1 LTLTQCQGLSS
12 LCVEVGYHEGEKAVR
27 IGKLSERTGAS
38 VRSLRY
44 YEKKGLI
51 SGERLE
57 NGYRDFDEGQIERV
71 RAVQF
76 YLGLGLST
84 EGVEPILNCKGRD
97 APPDRDPEINEHC
110 EDLLVLYEERLSEMD
125 EQMESLSEARSRLKE
140 RLALFR
146 EHRDEV
152 RSATFR

>member
-1 LTLTQCQGLSS
+1 MEDSKN
-12 LCVEVGYHEGEKAVR
+12 GEDSKMR
-27 IGKLSERTGAS
+27 IGELSERTGAS

-84 EGVEPILNCKGRD
+84 EGIEPILNCKGRD
-97 APPDRDPEINEHC
+97 TVPEKDPEVNEHC
-110 EDLLVLYEERLSEMD
+110 EELLILYEERLSEMD

>member
-1 LTLTQCQGLSS
+1 MLI
-12 LCVEVGYHEGEKAVR
+12 GE
-27 IGKLSERTGAS
+27 LSERTGAS
-38 VRSLRY
+38 IRSLRY

-57 NGYRDFDEGQIERV
+57 NDYRDFDEAQVERV

-84 EGVEPILNCKGRD
+84 ESIEGVINCKGRD
-97 APPDRDPEINEHC
+97 VSPEKDPEVNEHC
-110 EDLLVLYEERLSEMD
+110 EELLILYEERLSEMD

-152 RSATFR
+152 RSSTFR

>member
-1 LTLTQCQGLSS
+1 M
-12 LCVEVGYHEGEKAVR
+12 R
-27 IGKLSERTGAS
+27 IGELSERTGAS

-57 NGYRDFDEGQIERV
+57 NDYRDFDEGQAERV

-84 EGVEPILNCKGRD
+84 DRIEGIVNCRGRD
-97 APPDRDPEINEHC
+97 TSPEKDPEINEQC
-110 EDLLVLYEERLSEMD
+110 EELLILYEERLSEMD
-125 EQMESLSEARSRLKE
+125 EQMQSLSEARLRLKE
-140 RLALFR
+140 RIALFQ
-146 EHRDEV
+146 EHRDEAH
-152 RSATFR
+152 SQTFQ